1 MSSYAD
7 SPLVDF
13 EFKNIEIEART
24 AGTIANT
31 QGWKMEDLRIKT
43 ADGSTITLK

>member
-1 MSSYAD
+1 MSSYPE

-13 EFKNIEIEART
+13 TFEDIEIEAKT

-31 QGWKMEDLRIKT
+31 QGWKMEDMRIKT
-43 ADGSTITLK
+43 ADGSTVTLK